1 MILAQSNAKQV
12 GQLVIEVVWDAMK
25 KPGVRPRPFTLLH
38 RGVCAFL
45 AGFERVFHPLH
56 HGIELTPLGG
66 GIGDGQDVHNA
77 TSAGEHH
84 LLIINL
90 ISTIAAENEP
100 RAAAG
105 LIGNLFITSSV
116 FDHPTLEMFWSPFI
130 SITPGTDKKLSIHGI
145 GSEIM
150 EARFA
155 VALYGSKQCVGKGIG
170 KSELGIPLMS
180 PALARR

>member
-25 KPGVRPRPFTLLH
+25 KPGVRPRVFTFSH
-38 RGVCAFL
+38 RGLCAFL

-56 HGIELTPLGG
+56 HGIELTPLGS

-77 TSAGEHH
+77 ISAGEHH

-90 ISTIAAENEP
+90 ISAIAAENEP
-100 RAAAG
+100 RAPAG
-105 LIGNLFITSSV
+105 LIGNLLITSSV
-116 FDHPTLEMFWSPFI
+116 FDHPTLEMFWSPII
-130 SITPGTDKKLSIHGI
+130 SIIPGTDKKLSIHRI
-145 GSEIM
+145 GREIM

-155 VALYGSKQCVGKGIG
+155 VALYRSEQCIGKGIA
-170 KSELGIPLMS
+170 KSELGIPLIS
-180 PALARR
+180 PRLACG